1 MKKDKKTYTI
11 LYSNALPTKKQKE
24 KMLDH
29 ILSESRKYE
38 ASYFKYKASPTE
50 RFLRLITVYPWR
62 FAFGLST
69 VQAVLCTMIWGT
81 EYTNM
86 VLKILGG

>member
-1 MKKDKKTYTI
+1 MKKDKKTYTT
-11 LYSNALPTKKQKE
+11 LGNAALPTELQKE

-29 ILSESRKYE
+29 ILSEYRKNE
-38 ASYFKYKASPTE
+38 ASPTGKI
-50 RFLRLITVYPWR
+50 FRLITVYPWR

-81 EYTNM
+81 GYTNM
-86 VLKILGG
+86 VLRVLGG